1 MVVGT
6 SIASPLLAS
15 ERAGGPG
22 VNSRCVGG
30 TARRSAVPLRRPAM
44 VLRPEREM
52 RATLEVVR
60 AWAVDSD
67 VMLASLEDDP
77 PLPADCDRIGV
88 PSAAR

>member
-1 MVVGT
+1 
-6 SIASPLLAS
+6 
-15 ERAGGPG
+15 
-22 VNSRCVGG
+22 
-30 TARRSAVPLRRPAM
+30 M
-44 VLRPEREM
+44 VLRPERGM

-88 PSAAR
+88 PSAAG